1 MVRVMMRRR
10 RGRVVRTVRMV
21 VKFVH
26 LASMAVPEAL
36 EALEFLPGHRQPFA
50 QNVRAFVDI
59 VLRAVRILG
68 QALVDLRHEQTAL
81 PILDELDLDAGDAV
95 NEGRANLDD
104 LKLNLDKL
112 ELAVGV
118 LLAWTDLEAKSKALR
133 LGREPMRALVVA
145 VGMVA
150 VVSMLSMIAV
160 VRLAVAIGTVTMM
173 RLAVAVGTVV
183 ISVIAVVRLAV
194 AVGTVVLSMI
204 AVVRFAVAI
213 GTVTM
218 MRLAVAIGTVTMGR
232 LAVAVGTVVLSVISV
247 GRLAVAIGTV
257 TMGRLT
263 VAIGAVVLSVIAV
276 GRLAVAVGTVTM
288 GRLAPVGAVVFT
300 MIAMGRLPVLVAT
313 MFVMVV
319 LSVVPLHPLVPVDN
333 LRRREDLVQWVA
345 RRIQL
350 EAVDE
355 ETVMVGLVVHGKGQ
369 FEMVQAMDLELEAL
383 LRVLAAL
390 HQDRAARAFHVD
402 DLALGD
408 LRADALDGVGDLDIG
423 LADLG
428 GQEKCLGR
436 WKGQKARRDREG
448 SQQHGA
454 DGDDSRMARY
464 EGVSSITARAD
475 GCCCLWLINVNKPGK
490 MKVTG
495 NVSLSQSGGVDG
507 RCQNDG
513 LRIENVVGGW

>member
-1 MVRVMMRRR
+1 MRIVMRGRGVRMVRVMMRRR
-10 RGRVVRTVRMV
+10 RVRVVRTVRMV

-150 VVSMLSMIAV
+150 VMSM
-160 VRLAVAIGTVTMM
+160 
-173 RLAVAVGTVV
+173 
-183 ISVIAVVRLAV
+183 
-194 AVGTVVLSMI
+194 LSMI

-257 TMGRLT
+257 TMGTLT

-333 LRRREDLVQWVA
+333 LRRREDLVQRVA

-383 LRVLAAL
+383 LRVLAPL

-428 GQEKCLGR
+428 RQEKCLGR

-454 DGDDSRMARY
+454 DGDDSRMVRY

-490 MKVTG
+490 TKVTG